1 MDKFD
6 CCVLGGIVIESCP
19 VKTLAHGRGHAMETT
34 SSIFR
39 FGPFEAKTCA
49 QELSKNGTKLKL
61 RGQPFLIL
69 ELLLRRAGEVVTRE
83 EIQQKLWPA
92 DTFVDFEHGLNTSIK
107 KLRQVLCDSA
117 TEPRYIETLPRLGY
131 RFIAPVETVLD
142 SNARKARRAT
152 DKVPAAAEPEDTA
165 AAQSSVGPPFL
176 EEEQGRGRSRLHF
189 FIPAIAMLAGLAVI
203 FSFGRTRGWFLT
215 LFRTTRNASVAVA
228 SAAKPPRSIA
238 VLPLQNLSSNPAE
251 DYFADGMTDE
261 LTADLAQFGSLRVI
275 SRTSAMHYKG
285 ASKTAPEIGREL
297 GVDTLIEGTVQRV
310 GDRVRIRVQLIDS
323 ASDRHLWARTYDHDL
338 ENVLV
343 LQSSAARDIA
353 EEVQGKVSIP
363 QTAANQH
370 PVQPD
375 AYEAYLKGRY
385 FWNKRTEDGLAKS
398 IEYFQQAIS
407 QDPKFAAAYAGLAG
421 SYSILGS
428 DVLPARVAS
437 SKAHLAA
444 SKALELDPT
453 IAEGHAELGL
463 VEFYYDWDWTQAEQ
477 EFRRAIELNPNYA
490 TAHQWYGYY
499 LAAMS
504 RFPEA
509 LDEARKAQQIDPLS
523 LSINTTLAGRYRDL
537 HQYAEAVDLNRRT
550 LEMDPNFMPA
560 HIALGAALEDQG
572 IWPDAISE
580 YQKAVALSQD
590 NPIALSSLGSAFGHS
605 GDREAAR
612 KVIARLQ
619 DVSKHHYVSAFDMA
633 TVFAGLGDADTA
645 FHWLEKALAE
655 RESQMAFLNITRRM
669 DPLRSDP
676 RFASLL
682 KRMNLSPTIS
692 SN

>member
-1 MDKFD
+1 
-6 CCVLGGIVIESCP
+6 
-19 VKTLAHGRGHAMETT
+19 
-34 SSIFR
+34 
-39 FGPFEAKTCA
+39 
-49 QELSKNGTKLKL
+49 
-61 RGQPFLIL
+61 
-69 ELLLRRAGEVVTRE
+69 
-83 EIQQKLWPA
+83 
-92 DTFVDFEHGLNTSIK
+92 
-107 KLRQVLCDSA
+107 
-117 TEPRYIETLPRLGY
+117 
-131 RFIAPVETVLD
+131 
-142 SNARKARRAT
+142 
-152 DKVPAAAEPEDTA
+152 
-165 AAQSSVGPPFL
+165 
-176 EEEQGRGRSRLHF
+176 
-189 FIPAIAMLAGLAVI
+189 
-203 FSFGRTRGWFLT
+203 
-215 LFRTTRNASVAVA
+215 VAVA

-238 VLPLQNLSSNPAE
+238 VLPLQNLSNNSAE

-261 LTADLAQFGSLRVI
+261 LTADLAQFGNLRVI

-310 GDRVRIRVQLIDS
+310 GNRVRIRVQLIDS

-338 ENVLV
+338 EDVLV

-353 EEVQGKVSIP
+353 EEVQGKVAFP
-363 QTAANQH
+363 QAAPSQH
-370 PVQPD
+370 SVQPD

-463 VEFYYDWDWTQAEQ
+463 VEFYYDWDWKQAEQ

-509 LDEARKAQQIDPLS
+509 LDEAKKAQQIDPLS

-537 HQYAEAVDLNRRT
+537 HQYAEAIDLNRRT

-560 HIALGAALEDQG
+560 HIALGAAFEDEG

-590 NPIALSSLGSAFGHS
+590 NPIALSSLGSAYGHS

-619 DVSKHHYVSAFDMA
+619 KASKHHYVSAFDMA
-633 TVFAGLGDADTA
+633 SVFAGVGDADTA
-645 FHWLEKALAE
+645 FHWLEKAFAD

-676 RFASLL
+676 RFASLT
-682 KRMNLSPTIS
+682 KRMGLSPTVS